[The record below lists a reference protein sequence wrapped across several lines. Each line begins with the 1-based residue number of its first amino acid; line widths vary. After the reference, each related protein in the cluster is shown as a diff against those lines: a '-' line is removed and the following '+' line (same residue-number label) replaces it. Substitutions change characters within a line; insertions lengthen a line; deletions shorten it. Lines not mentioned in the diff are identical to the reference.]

1 MHSDGCSQRKQS
13 TSQAACSAERAQQR
27 RSQRRASA
35 AHRVCC
41 REDRRACRQ
50 FNQHA
55 INMQSAC
62 NQRRT
67 GFAAARTAVRA
78 DNLISMQSACN
89 QHAISMQSVAHR
101 VCCREDRRACR
112 QGADDACLGHLHARR
127 VDDQHAISMQSTC
140 NQHALSMQSVC
151 NQHALSMH
159 SACTHHEISMQS
171 ACNHRDR
178 LLLHSLE
185 ERLVLSASHLIE
197 LVDAAAAL
205 SGRTRCNQ
213 HAISMQS
220 ACNQQQP

>member
-13 TSQAACSAERAQQR
+13 TSQAACSAERAHQR

-55 INMQSAC
+55 ISMQSAC
-62 NQRRT
+62 NQWRT

-78 DNLISMQSACN
+78 DREQTMPALATCMQGEWMISMQAACN
-89 QHAISMQSVAHR
+89 QHAIRMH
-101 VCCREDRRACR
+101 
-112 QGADDACLGHLHARR
+112 
-127 VDDQHAISMQSTC
+127 
-140 NQHALSMQSVC
+140 SVC
-151 NQHALSMH
+151 NQYA
-159 SACTHHEISMQS
+159 INMQS

-178 LLLHSLE
+178 LLLHSFE
-185 ERLVLSASHLIE
+185 ERLVLSACHLIE

-205 SGRTRCNQ
+205 SGRTR
-213 HAISMQS
+213 ISMQCQLS
-220 ACNQQQP
+220 GTLS